1 MRDKYNLKT
10 SHIGKSPGEFNLRVW
25 EEGPS
30 AVWQLLGGTEP
41 GQTQFLGP

>member
-30 AVWQLLGGTEP
+30 GSMAVAGGN
-41 GQTQFLGP
+41 